1 MTGLSRRHFLGVAAG
16 AGVAVSVP
24 GCGLLGQYPT
34 GELLRSRA
42 PLPPHFTVPLPI
54 PPVLRPI
61 GAGDTDVFELE
72 QRVASAEILPGLRTP
87 IFGYDGIFPGPTFE
101 TRSGRPAEVR
111 HTNRLPVPV
120 VVHLHGGH
128 TPAEFDGY
136 PLDVIMPAGGLPD
149 GPGPS
154 AHLTPVG
161 EGSYTYYYPMNQR
174 AATLWYHDHRMD
186 FTGPS
191 VYRGLAGFHIVRD
204 EVDDALPLPG
214 GDREIPLMITD
225 RSFAEDGSLLYPA
238 LDTSMLDRPGVS
250 QDFMEGVL
258 GDVVLVNG
266 APWPLHEVGTAKHR
280 LRLLNAS
287 NARRYQL
294 ALEPPP
300 REGSPFVQ
308 IGSDG
313 GLLSGPVEHDVIP
326 IAPAERFDVVVDFA
340 TYPVGTEVTMV
351 NTLGSGT
358 TRDVM
363 RFRVVRRE
371 REDAF
376 VPSRLSEVEQLRES
390 DVAFKR
396 HFRFERGRS
405 GGLLGEVVWLV
416 NGEPFDPE
424 RIDATPRRGQVEQW
438 RFSTDVHH
446 PIHVHLD
453 SFQVLNPRPWDQ
465 GWKDTVDILP
475 TEYVDVLVRFN
486 DYAGK
491 FVMHCHNL
499 EHEDMMMMANFE
511 VD

>member
-1 MTGLSRRHFLGVAAG
+1 MTGPSRRRFLGIAAG
-16 AGVAVSVP
+16 AGLAVTLP

-42 PLPPHFTVPLPI
+42 PLPDPFTVPLPV
-54 PPVLRPI
+54 PPVLRPS
-61 GAGDTDVFELE
+61 GASADADLFELE
-72 QRVASAEILPGLRTP
+72 QRAAYAEILPGLRTP
-87 IFGYDGIFPGPTFE
+87 IFGYNGIFPGPTLE
-101 TRSGRPAEVR
+101 TRSGRSAEVR

-128 TPAEFDGY
+128 TPAEYDGY
-136 PLDVIMPAGGLPD
+136 PLDVILPEGGLPD
-149 GPGPS
+149 EHGHG

-161 EGSYTYYYPMNQR
+161 EGRFTYRYPMTQR

-204 EVDDALPLPG
+204 EEEDVLPLPG
-214 GDREIPLMITD
+214 GDREIPPMITD
-225 RSFAEDGSLLYPA
+225 RSFEEEGSFRYPA
-238 LDTSMLDRPGVS
+238 IDRTMLERPGVW

-266 APWPLHEVGTAKHR
+266 APWPVHEVGTAKYR

-300 REGSPFVQ
+300 REGSPFIQ

-313 GLLSGPVEHDVIP
+313 GLLAGPVEHDEIR
-326 IAPAERFDVVVDFA
+326 IAPAERFDTVVDFA
-340 TYPVGTEVTMV
+340 AYPIGTEVTMV

-363 RFRVVRRE
+363 RFKVVRRE
-371 REDAF
+371 REDAT
-376 VPSRLSEVEQLRES
+376 VPTKLSEIEQLRES
-390 DVAFKR
+390 DVVVKR
-396 HFRFERGRS
+396 HFRFERGRP
-405 GGLLGEVVWLV
+405 GVLGDAVWLV

-424 RIDATPRRGQVEQW
+424 RIDATPRLGQVERW

-453 SFQVLNPRPWDQ
+453 SFQVLNPRRWDH

-491 FVMHCHNL
+491 YVFHCHNL

-511 VD
+511 VE